1 MHLTDLTNAAQ
12 ALAAALQGLDMV
24 LFTRNDARL
33 DVAIHRAT
41 EESGRLVVFV
51 ANPTAESINAEVGLS
66 VDLKSVQDIWEDRAV
81 RANGRT
87 LSDVLPP
94 YTIKI
99 YECIL

>member
-1 MHLTDLTNAAQ
+1 
-12 ALAAALQGLDMV
+12 MV

-41 EESGRLVVFV
+41 GESGRLVVFV
-51 ANPTAESINAEVGLS
+51 ANPTDVSINAEVGLN
-66 VDLKSVQDIWEDRAV
+66 VDLKAVQDIWEDRAV
-81 RANGRT
+81 QASDCT
-87 LSDVLPP
+87 LSDTLPP